1 MRVVKQYHAT
11 PETIKKLLEKAEKAV
26 NSSEKMVKIKLYN
39 NAISLSYYAFFY
51 AAQAALLSKGLFAK
65 THKGVIMLF
74 DRYYIQAGEFPKGVG
89 RWLGRAREAREEA
102 DYNL

>member
-39 NAISLSYYAFFY
+39 NAISLSYYAFFM
-51 AAQAALLSKGLFAK
+51 QLKRLCCLKVFLLKRIK
-65 THKGVIMLF
+65 
-74 DRYYIQAGEFPKGVG
+74 E
-89 RWLGRAREAREEA
+89 
-102 DYNL
+102 